1 MTRDRFEELI
11 AGIGTLLFGI
21 IVIAIGIAGND
32 KLWFMVA
39 MIIVGTMFAIYGGQ
53 YLARTKARAKK
64 RH

>member
-53 YLARTKARAKK
+53 YLARIKARAKK